1 MPVLGATT
9 SYAVA
14 FVSLVVL
21 AAADMISV
29 FIRGSLVPLVTPDDK
44 RGRVMAVENVFIG
57 ASNELGAFESGIVAQ
72 AAGTPAT
79 VIGGGI
85 ATMGIVA
92 FFWAKF
98 PMLRNVDRFEDLE
111 TE

>member
-1 MPVLGATT
+1 MLFRSESG
-9 SYAVA
+9 
-14 FVSLVVL
+14 
-21 AAADMISV
+21 AAA
-29 FIRGSLVPLVTPDDK
+29 
-44 RGRVMAVENVFIG
+44 A
-57 ASNELGAFESGIVAQ
+57 AFGV
-72 AAGTPAT
+72 PAT